1 MARFASDWNRQ
12 ASNKEWMS
20 EPALTTLRVPRA
32 KPLETSP
39 TTPRRAIDP
48 TTDWV
53 DEWVPAELGQAAR
66 NFSKNSKKRAW
77 TNHFHEFSQ
86 YPAKACT
93 RGPANIKPFKVQLH
107 IAPRPRGPTER
118 RDLSFEHVLA
128 SLRVEHVWHSQ
139 WDSEW
144 RCDLQ

>member
-66 NFSKNSKKRAW
+66 NFSKLKEKSMCDRYL
-77 TNHFHEFSQ
+77 EL
-86 YPAKACT
+86 
-93 RGPANIKPFKVQLH
+93 GPITSMILPVPN
-107 IAPRPRGPTER
+107 
-118 RDLSFEHVLA
+118 
-128 SLRVEHVWHSQ
+128 
-139 WDSEW
+139 
-144 RCDLQ
+144 